1 MKTIDLTGQNFGY
14 LRVISREGSDKY
26 GQALW
31 LYQCTCGKRVVV
43 RGQKL
48 RSGHTKSCGCYQR
61 ARTGQSNRKDLTNKT
76 FGLLTAIEPTGNTDS
91 NRNAIWKCKCQCGN
105 TIEVNATS
113 LLTGNTKSCGC
124 LQSWM
129 EKEIA
134 TYLRNHNIAFKQ
146 QYSFTDLVDKLPLRF
161 EFAIFK
167 NNQLIGLIE
176 YQGEQHYIK
185 ENPYWSET
193 LEQHDKAKKEYC
205 FKNNIPFLELT
216 KKINIEEKLEE
227 FIYESSNIQL
237 RTMPTM

>member
-48 RSGHTKSCGCYQR
+48 RSGHTKSCGC
-61 ARTGQSNRKDLTNKT
+61 
-76 FGLLTAIEPTGNTDS
+76 
-91 NRNAIWKCKCQCGN
+91 
-105 TIEVNATS
+105 
-113 LLTGNTKSCGC
+113 

-161 EFAIFK
+161 DFAIFK